1 MNDPRDSNSSDE
13 PELGP
18 CVEIVMPAPA
28 YEEFVTS
35 DESDAAIDP
44 SIAPP
49 AATSAMIEIVPPSF
63 DAAPILGAI
72 ASLNTTLGG
81 KLDQLRASFDRE
93 IRAETTRERVVDRL
107 HAELQEYKQDLLMK
121 VMKPVFI
128 DLIQLHDD
136 MGKIVESCLREG
148 EPSPETAH
156 WVDVV
161 NGLRQ
166 GIEDVLYR
174 QGVEPFS
181 AEDSA
186 FDAHRQRSIATIPTE
201 DATMSKMIAVR
212 HRKGFQSGDKVIR
225 PELVSVFSLK
235 AVPR

>member
-35 DESDAAIDP
+35 DESAAAIDP
-44 SIAPP
+44 SVAPP
-49 AATSAMIEIVPPSF
+49 AAAAAVEIVPPSF
-63 DAAPILGAI
+63 DAAPIFNAI
-72 ASLNTTLGG
+72 ASLNATLGG
-81 KLDQLRASFDRE
+81 KLDQLRTSFDRE

-148 EPSPETAH
+148 EPAAETAH

-166 GIEDVLYR
+166 GIEDILYR

-186 FDAHRQRSIATIPTE
+186 FDARRQRSIATIPTE
-201 DATMSKMIAVR
+201 DATLSKMIAVR

-235 AVPR
+235 AVAR